1 MTNDPNLIAEL
12 KDEIKRLHNEC
23 NALSQRNTLLVI
35 ELDRKD
41 KFTPEQLKAAIVK
54 TMYEGEG

>member
-1 MTNDPNLIAEL
+1 MTNDLDLIAKL
-12 KDEIKRLHNEC
+12 KGEIKRLNDEC

>member
-1 MTNDPNLIAEL
+1 MTNDPDLIAKL
-12 KDEIKRLHNEC
+12 KSEIQRLHNEC

>member
-1 MTNDPNLIAEL
+1 MTNDADLIAEL
-12 KDEIKRLHNEC
+12 KGEIKRLHREC

-35 ELDRKD
+35 ELERKD